1 MHLEIWYAYD
11 ITLNCFWSLRAKSV
25 EQYAI
30 LDDYHHSWY
39 FCDFL
44 EAFKQ
49 THKVRPKTPLYLKEF
64 FRATFTYFYDPLPGW
79 LPFLFYSISEWF
91 PISKT
96 RK

>member
-25 EQYAI
+25 SQYAI
-30 LDDYHHSWY
+30 LDGYHHSWY

-49 THKVRPKTPLYLKEF
+49 TH
-64 FRATFTYFYDPLPGW
+64 
-79 LPFLFYSISEWF
+79 
-91 PISKT
+91 
-96 RK
+96 